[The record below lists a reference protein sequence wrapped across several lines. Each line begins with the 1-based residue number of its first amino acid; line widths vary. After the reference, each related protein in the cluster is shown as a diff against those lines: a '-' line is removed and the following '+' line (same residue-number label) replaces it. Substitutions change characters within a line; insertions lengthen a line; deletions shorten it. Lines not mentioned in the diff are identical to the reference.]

1 MCITVIWSFRSSN
14 NNVDKLMR
22 VEVGFF
28 NYLFFLRRR
37 KERLIFENFL
47 KRLVIL
53 SNLFIR
59 SRRWN
64 GEKSREDRCNGVCA
78 QCLRSIPEMR
88 NRSENKKWDG
98 WRGMKRDEDFVQE
111 SKRMRQVEQDRGC

>member
-53 SNLFIR
+53 SNLFISQEDGMAKNR
-59 SRRWN
+59 
-64 GEKSREDRCNGVCA
+64 EKIDAMVFAHGVCVPSP
-78 QCLRSIPEMR
+78 R
-88 NRSENKKWDG
+88 
-98 WRGMKRDEDFVQE
+98 
-111 SKRMRQVEQDRGC
+111 

>member
-37 KERLIFENFL
+37 KEKLIFENFL

-53 SNLFIR
+53 SNLFISQEDEMAKNR
-59 SRRWN
+59 
-64 GEKSREDRCNGVCA
+64 EKIDAMVFAHSVCVPSP
-78 QCLRSIPEMR
+78 R
-88 NRSENKKWDG
+88 
-98 WRGMKRDEDFVQE
+98 
-111 SKRMRQVEQDRGC
+111 

>member
-14 NNVDKLMR
+14 NNVDKLMK

-53 SNLFIR
+53 SNLFISQEDGMAKNR
-59 SRRWN
+59 
-64 GEKSREDRCNGVCA
+64 EKIDAMVFAHSVCVSSP
-78 QCLRSIPEMR
+78 R
-88 NRSENKKWDG
+88 
-98 WRGMKRDEDFVQE
+98 
-111 SKRMRQVEQDRGC
+111 

>member
-22 VEVGFF
+22 VKVGFF

-53 SNLFIR
+53 SNLFISQEDGMAKNR
-59 SRRWN
+59 
-64 GEKSREDRCNGVCA
+64 EKIDAMVFAHGVCVPSP
-78 QCLRSIPEMR
+78 R
-88 NRSENKKWDG
+88 
-98 WRGMKRDEDFVQE
+98 
-111 SKRMRQVEQDRGC
+111 

>member
-1 MCITVIWSFRSSN
+1 MKKGGT
-14 NNVDKLMR
+14 
-22 VEVGFF
+22 GT
-28 NYLFFLRRR
+28 
-37 KERLIFENFL
+37 IFEKGL
-47 KRLVIL
+47 KKTRNSIK
-53 SNLFIR
+53 FIHK

-78 QCLRSIPEMR
+78 RCLRSIPEMR

>member
-53 SNLFIR
+53 SNLFISQKDGMAKNR
-59 SRRWN
+59 
-64 GEKSREDRCNGVCA
+64 EKIDAMVFAHGVCVPSP
-78 QCLRSIPEMR
+78 R
-88 NRSENKKWDG
+88 
-98 WRGMKRDEDFVQE
+98 
-111 SKRMRQVEQDRGC
+111 

>member
-1 MCITVIWSFRSSN
+1 MAVCITVIWSFRSSN

-53 SNLFIR
+53 SNLFISQEDGMAKNR
-59 SRRWN
+59 
-64 GEKSREDRCNGVCA
+64 EKIDAMVFAHSVCVPSP
-78 QCLRSIPEMR
+78 R
-88 NRSENKKWDG
+88 
-98 WRGMKRDEDFVQE
+98 
-111 SKRMRQVEQDRGC
+111 

>member
-22 VEVGFF
+22 VKVGFF

-53 SNLFIR
+53 SNLFISQEDGMAKNR
-59 SRRWN
+59 
-64 GEKSREDRCNGVCA
+64 EKIDAMVFAHSVCVPSP
-78 QCLRSIPEMR
+78 R
-88 NRSENKKWDG
+88 
-98 WRGMKRDEDFVQE
+98 
-111 SKRMRQVEQDRGC
+111 

>member
-53 SNLFIR
+53 SNLFISQEDGMAKNR
-59 SRRWN
+59 
-64 GEKSREDRCNGVCA
+64 EKIDAMVFAHSVCVPSP
-78 QCLRSIPEMR
+78 R
-88 NRSENKKWDG
+88 
-98 WRGMKRDEDFVQE
+98 
-111 SKRMRQVEQDRGC
+111 

>member
-1 MCITVIWSFRSSN
+1 MAVCITVIWSFRSSN

-53 SNLFIR
+53 SNLFISQEDGMAKNR
-59 SRRWN
+59 
-64 GEKSREDRCNGVCA
+64 EKIDAMVFAHGVCVPSP
-78 QCLRSIPEMR
+78 R
-88 NRSENKKWDG
+88 
-98 WRGMKRDEDFVQE
+98 
-111 SKRMRQVEQDRGC
+111 